1 MTPEDLSYVKG
12 IGKFLFSP
20 DQIQNLFR
28 IQIEQSQPKAVNP
41 HIQLGDGF
49 ELRLCEFVNKKG
61 ESRRNS
67 YEYCHLYKDGE
78 KVSDSVFQ
86 KGGLS
91 QGFVGGYCLL
101 TLFRPVIKTA
111 KNRKEWRALQLKGPS
126 FDHGTQ
132 VIINEKAEICL
143 ESTNI
148 CYWLIH
154 LGGRLGVKE
163 KFIYDL
169 STKTP
174 IAPYSANKSIN
185 GKNYVIVNHEY
196 GFDSKL
202 GNDRILPTGVYQ
214 IEKESAKIFKIDDI
228 VRR

>member
-12 IGKFLFSP
+12 IAKFLFNP
-20 DQIQNLFR
+20 DQIQNLF
-28 IQIEQSQPKAVNP
+28 QLSIEQSRPKDVNP

-49 ELRLCEFVNKKG
+49 ELRLCEFANKKG
-61 ESRRNS
+61 EILKNS

-78 KVSDSVFQ
+78 KVSDSIFR

-91 QGFVGGYCLL
+91 QGFVDGYCLL
-101 TLFRPVIKTA
+101 TLYRPVIKTA
-111 KNRKEWRALQLKGPS
+111 KTRKERRALQLKGPS
-126 FDHGTQ
+126 FDHGTE

-143 ESTNI
+143 ESPNI
-148 CYWLIH
+148 CSWLTH

-163 KFIYDL
+163 KLIYDL
-169 STKTP
+169 DTQTP
-174 IAPYSANKSIN
+174 IAPYYDKLIN
-185 GKNYVIVNHEY
+185 GKKYVIINHEY
-196 GFDSKL
+196 GWNSKL
-202 GNDRILPTGVYQ
+202 GNDRILSTGVYQ